1 MKLWPIPTTAD
12 REGGRLIEGAATGAT
27 RRWRVGLA
35 AAILIMN
42 EMGTTGEGTR
52 PTGGRFCGGCRPG
65 ALTRRGVTGP

>member
-1 MKLWPIPTTAD
+1 LIRVFHPMKLWPIPTTAD

-42 EMGTTGEGTR
+42 DMGT
-52 PTGGRFCGGCRPG
+52 PG